1 VTIRYAPPMRKS
13 AVLLFLLACKGEPA
27 KRGFGIAAE
36 ITGTASLVRGT
47 SRFGIVTDTWYD
59 GLVEN
64 PAAGKA
70 IAALQAEH
78 GAIEIFLGKTPIV
91 IGGDEHHEQKLRIT
105 PAPIAIDTHVI
116 PTKVELLPDGREVWA
131 YTEELVSNI
140 LIDGVPAPPL
150 ARLGTLS
157 EALSPVR
164 KKLCEHPTLLDIAGA
179 YALFVECDDTTP
191 RRLVQIGG
199 TEVKLPSRAEL
210 ALDHEL
216 LAVTRVDVRLVGVQD
231 GKLAIVRGARP
242 TLYGPATRVLGV
254 VVADDDAVWTL
265 ALTGDGIPG
274 IARDGVAMPLAEAP
288 TAIARDA
295 KLGVVVLAGKSLY
308 AEHPPATPAI
318 IR

>member
-1 VTIRYAPPMRKS
+1 MRKS
-13 AVLLFLLACKGEPA
+13 AVYLFMLLAACKGESA

-47 SRFGIVTDTWYD
+47 SRFGVLTETWYD

-64 PAAGKA
+64 APAGKS
-70 IAALQAEH
+70 IAALQAQH

-91 IGGDEHHEQKLRIT
+91 IGGEEHHEEKLRIT
-105 PAPIAIDTHVI
+105 PAPIAIDTHAI

-131 YTEELVSNI
+131 YSEALVSNI
-140 LIDGVPAPPL
+140 MIDGVPAPPL
-150 ARLGTLS
+150 ARVGPLPD
-157 EALSPVR
+157 ELSPVR
-164 KKLCEHPTLLDIAGA
+164 KKLCEHPTLLDIAGV
-179 YALFVECDDTTP
+179 YALFVECDDKTP

-199 TEVKLPSRAEL
+199 AEIELPSRAAL
-210 ALDHEL
+210 PLDHEL
-216 LAVTRVDVRLVGVQD
+216 LAVGRDVRLVGVQD
-231 GKLAIVRGARP
+231 GKLAIVRGAKV
-242 TLYGPATRVLGV
+242 TLYGPATRVLGT

-265 ALTGDGIPG
+265 ALTADGIPA
-274 IARDGVAMPLAEAP
+274 ITRDGVAMPLAEAP

-295 KLGVVVLAGKSLY
+295 KLGVVVLAGKALY